1 MIRSLFLSADGA
13 ATRDLDAAA
22 LAQALRDGSGTI
34 WLDFQAEPLECCQ
47 PLLEKVFG
55 FHPLAVD
62 DALRETHV
70 PKIDDW
76 DRYLYIVVHALDFN
90 HTTSEVDTLEL
101 DLFLGP
107 GYLVTHH
114 DQPLAAVEHV
124 WSALERDPQRLA
136 GGAVRLTYRLLDD
149 LVAGY
154 LPAMEEIEDA
164 IEALE
169 DEIIGAP
176 GPHLLGRVFTLK
188 RSLLQLRRILAPQ
201 REVLSRMARDDYTA
215 IDPGHR
221 VFFRDIYD
229 HLVRLYDI
237 GEGLRDVVNGAME
250 IYLSVVNNRMNEVMK
265 TLTII
270 TTLFMPLSFITGFF
284 GMNFFQAVLPLD
296 AWTGWVAFA
305 LALAVLLLTPI
316 GMYLWMRRRAGM

>member
-1 MIRSLFLSADGA
+1 MIRSLFLAADKSA
-13 ATRDLDAAA
+13 TWDLDPAT
-22 LAQALRDGSGTI
+22 LAQTLRDGSGTV
-34 WLDFQAEPLECCQ
+34 WLDCQGEPPEACQ
-47 PLLEKVFG
+47 PLLEGVFG

-76 DRYLYIVVHALDFN
+76 DRYLYIVVHALDFDSAN
-90 HTTSEVDTLEL
+90 SEVDTLEL

-114 DQPLAAVEHV
+114 DQPLLAVEHL
-124 WSALERDPQRLA
+124 WSALRRDPQRLG

-176 GPHLLGRVFTLK
+176 GPHLLERVFTLK

-201 REVLSRMARDDYTA
+201 REVLSRMARDDYA
-215 IDPGHR
+215 VIDAGHR

-270 TTLFMPLSFITGFF
+270 TTLFMPLSFVTGFF
-284 GMNFFQAVLPLD
+284 GMNFFQSVLPLD
-296 AWTGWVAFA
+296 AWTGWAAFG
-305 LALAVLLLTPI
+305 LTLAVLGLTPVI
-316 GMYLWMRRRAGM
+316 MYLWMRRRAWM

>member
-1 MIRSLFLSADGA
+1 MDPTL
-13 ATRDLDAAA
+13 
-22 LAQALRDGSGTI
+22 LAHALRDGAGVG
-34 WLDFQAEPLECCQ
+34 WLDFQGEPPEACQ
-47 PLLEKVFG
+47 PLLEKGFG

-62 DALRETHV
+62 DALQETHV

-76 DRYLYIVVHALDFN
+76 TDYLYIVVHALDFN
-90 HTTSEVDTLEL
+90 DDSGEVDTMEL

-114 DQPLAAVEHV
+114 DTSIPSVDRV
-124 WSALERDPQRLA
+124 WSALRRDPQRLQV
-136 GGAVRLTYRLLDD
+136 GSVRLTYRLLDD
-149 LVAGY
+149 LVSGY

-164 IEALE
+164 IETLE
-169 DEIIGAP
+169 DEIMGEP
-176 GPHLLGRVFTLK
+176 SPHVLERVFTLK

-201 REVLSRMARDDYTA
+201 REVLSRMARDDYA
-215 IDPGHR
+215 VIDTGHR

-237 GEGLRDVVNGAME
+237 GEGLRDVVNGTME

-265 TLTII
+265 TLTVI

-296 AWTGWVAFA
+296 TWTGWLAFGLT
-305 LALAVLLLTPI
+305 LAILVLTPI
-316 GMYLWMRRRAGM
+316 GMYLWMRRRAWM